1 MSVSGLVNPL
11 SFPAAADLTSHQY
24 KILRLT
30 AAGTVN
36 LANAGN
42 QDAVGVLQNNPQSGK
57 MAAVS
62 NVGDETK
69 VIAGAAIGSC
79 GILLASDANG
89 LAVTATSGEFVIGRA
104 LTTASGS
111 GAVIRM
117 VQAPFVP
124 NAALA

>member
-1 MSVSGLVNPL
+1 MSLSGLVNPL
-11 SFPAAADLTSHQY
+11 SLEAAADLRTHQY

-42 QDAVGVLQNNPQSGK
+42 QDAMGVLQNDPNSGQ
-57 MAAVS
+57 MASVS
-62 NVGDETK
+62 RPGDETK
-69 VIAGAAIGSC
+69 VIAGAAIGSA

-89 LAVTATSGEFVIGRA
+89 LAVTATSGEFVVGRA
-104 LTTASGS
+104 LTTATGS

-117 VQAPFVP
+117 IQSPFIP
-124 NAALA
+124 NAPLA